1 MFLNLYLDITTLL
14 QVGDNKLLNLYL
26 DILGWILPGLGIVAH
41 CTFFPVWRQILVPV
55 VIFFFH
61 DIFLPLQHSF
71 HLYLNV
77 VITELLNMYLDITT
91 LLQVGW

>member
-1 MFLNLYLDITTLL
+1 
-14 QVGDNKLLNLYL
+14 
-26 DILGWILPGLGIVAH
+26 
-41 CTFFPVWRQILVPV
+41 
-55 VIFFFH
+55 
-61 DIFLPLQHSF
+61 LQHSF